1 MPFEQRNP
9 AFEQRK
15 MAFEWR
21 NSALC
26 EGSIAAVIKQFCHE
40 LPSRLHGGSITCCT
54 VCCCERY
61 ILHVSFTSFICGFQM
76 PFEERKVAFERRNPA
91 FERRNPALYYIKVS
105 KGLEGDFK
113 AIRRLL
119 PKYKK
124 KICKHLPDLWHLW
137 HNKMRER
144 CVRTRCFT
152 ASLTHTTVCRTVKA

>member
-1 MPFEQRNP
+1 M
-9 AFEQRK
+9 
-15 MAFEWR
+15 
-21 NSALC
+21 
-26 EGSIAAVIKQFCHE
+26 
-40 LPSRLHGGSITCCT
+40 
-54 VCCCERY
+54 
-61 ILHVSFTSFICGFQM
+61 
-76 PFEERKVAFERRNPA
+76 A
-91 FERRNPALYYIKVS
+91 FERRNPALYDIKINPVS

-152 ASLTHTTVCRTVKA
+152 ASLTHTTVCRMVKA

>member
-1 MPFEQRNP
+1 MNF
-9 AFEQRK
+9 
-15 MAFEWR
+15 
-21 NSALC
+21 
-26 EGSIAAVIKQFCHE
+26 
-40 LPSRLHGGSITCCT
+40 LHGFTEVQLLAAQCVVVKDT
-54 VCCCERY
+54 
-61 ILHVSFTSFICGFQM
+61 SFTYLSLLSFCQM

-91 FERRNPALYYIKVS
+91 LYDIKINPVS

>member
-21 NSALC
+21 NAALC
-26 EGSIAAVIKQFCHE
+26 EGSIAAVIKQFSHE

-91 FERRNPALYYIKVS
+91 LYDIKINPVS

-124 KICKHLPDLWHLW
+124 KTVSICPICGICGTT
-137 HNKMRER
+137 R
-144 CVRTRCFT
+144 CVKG
-152 ASLTHTTVCRTVKA
+152 V

>member
-1 MPFEQRNP
+1 MN
-9 AFEQRK
+9 
-15 MAFEWR
+15 
-21 NSALC
+21 C
-26 EGSIAAVIKQFCHE
+26 
-40 LPSRLHGGSITCCT
+40 LHGFTEVQLPAAQCVVVKDT
-54 VCCCERY
+54 
-61 ILHVSFTSFICGFQM
+61 SFTYLSLLSFCQM

-124 KICKHLPDLWHLW
+124 KNCKHLPDLWHLW